1 MNIPKINA
9 KRLAVVLGAL
19 ALAGGAAAVMAPAAS
34 ASAPPAA
41 HGGPAATQSKVG
53 FSSGFHIYNYTSA
66 PITLA
71 YITGDG
77 NFEGRPPDG
86 AVLNPGSYQ
95 DIEVQYKFADPQE
108 DMPVYATPNGHVNA
122 VLDING
128 LGDPSV
134 ERCSVDAG
142 VCTTDGIT
150 NVYFLDSPGTVNNL
164 GPDQKQAQAD
174 ALNQLCNA
182 GAASCQFTPTARAHI
197 LSDPRPFG
205 EAVENPCD
213 YDESF
218 TVESEDDVSE
228 SDSVGVELTVGVG
241 IEEIVSAEITAKYEH
256 EWTREHKFA
265 QTEELKVK
273 PHTTAWYTHEAPTI
287 RDTGNF
293 TVTLGNTTWN
303 LTGVYFDTPDL
314 TDEAQLGKYIPVE
327 QNGATG
333 TCPNPNA
340 PANS

>member
-1 MNIPKINA
+1 MNIPKINV
-9 KRLAVVLGAL
+9 KRLAVALGAL

-53 FSSGFHIYNYTSA
+53 YSRGFHIYNYTSA
-66 PITLA
+66 PITLTT
-71 YITGDG
+71 ITGDR
-77 NFEGRPPDG
+77 NFEGRPADG
-86 AVLNPGSYQ
+86 SVINPGSYQ
-95 DIEVQYKFADPQE
+95 DIEVQVKAMDPQE
-108 DMPVYATPNGHVNA
+108 DTAYYSDGAQVEMHVDGFGGPYITNF
-122 VLDING
+122 
-128 LGDPSV
+128 PS
-134 ERCSVDAG
+134 AG
-142 VCTTDGIT
+142 VYGSTDYLT
-150 NVYFLDSPGTVNNL
+150 NAYLYDSPGTVNNL

-197 LSDPRPFG
+197 RSDPRPFG
-205 EAVENPCD
+205 EAVGNPCD
-213 YDESF
+213 YDETF
-218 TVESEDDVSE
+218 TVEAEDEVGE

-241 IEEIVSAEITAKYEH
+241 IEEIASAEITAKYEH
-256 EWTREHKFA
+256 EWTHSHKFA
-265 QTEELKVK
+265 QTEELKVQ

-314 TDEAQLGKYIPVE
+314 TDQAQIGLYTPVVK
-327 QNGATG
+327 NGATG
-333 TCPNPNA
+333 TCPNPNP